1 MNKIETYKS
10 SDNKKIFMIFGM
22 VFILFWA
29 MLLSLKIGSIEI
41 TFKELVEGILLNVES
56 DSFLIIKDLRLPRV
70 LAAVIIG
77 GNLAV
82 SGALLQTI
90 MKNPLADPI
99 GSL

>member
-56 DSFLIIKDLRLPRV
+56 DSFL
-70 LAAVIIG
+70 
-77 GNLAV
+77 
-82 SGALLQTI
+82 
-90 MKNPLADPI
+90 
-99 GSL
+99 